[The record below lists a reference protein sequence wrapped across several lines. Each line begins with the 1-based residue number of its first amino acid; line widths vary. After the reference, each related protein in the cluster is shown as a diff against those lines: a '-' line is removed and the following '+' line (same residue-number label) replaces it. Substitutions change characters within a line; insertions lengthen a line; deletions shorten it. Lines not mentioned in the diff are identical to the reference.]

1 LWLSIKRARC
11 NAPLKFAGPPP
22 TKTTSISSVSRSIN
36 FSPRFPVRN
45 ESSFSLA
52 SIANAARLS
61 KYNALKGRSKHHQ
74 NMELVVFNRS
84 TVSTS
89 PDIQVC
95 EVLCALSGR
104 WVIDVTQGRRAKRL
118 PLATFCRAS
127 RATGIISLMSYH
139 ARLMLEHKPTG
150 VDEPDLIRRSS
161 RRAVQ

>member
-1 LWLSIKRARC
+1 MRSTTCRGAATWSTQPAPEARQGV
-11 NAPLKFAGPPP
+11 AKG
-22 TKTTSISSVSRSIN
+22 K
-36 FSPRFPVRN
+36 
-45 ESSFSLA
+45 
-52 SIANAARLS
+52 RLS
-61 KYNALKGRSKHHQ
+61 AQPLDKSDKHDNALKGRSKHHQ

-84 TVSTS
+84 TVQHLQIFRFARFFA
-89 PDIQVC
+89 PFQG
-95 EVLCALSGR
+95 GR
-104 WVIDVTQGRRAKRL
+104 VIDVTQGRRAKRL